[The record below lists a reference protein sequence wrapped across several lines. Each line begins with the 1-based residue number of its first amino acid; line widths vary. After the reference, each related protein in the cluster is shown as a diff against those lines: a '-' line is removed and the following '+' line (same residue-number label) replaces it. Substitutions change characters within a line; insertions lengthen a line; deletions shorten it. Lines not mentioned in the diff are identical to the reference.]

1 MDKVQ
6 IPTVNLILVNEK
18 LCFFKQFRLRNKRWE
33 NSIVPT
39 AKQSQFWYN
48 LGLDRSSSRQDA
60 PWGTPTSKKKN
71 LNRTDTRHNITKVV
85 IHHWLIC
92 LISQT
97 LIQKANAVY
106 FKVNSVAIRTLFI
119 AIFSHGADRIN
130 LGKDWRGMNV
140 LCVFC
145 LRKNTGKTYCFN
157 FELLLIV

>member
-1 MDKVQ
+1 M
-6 IPTVNLILVNEK
+6 
-18 LCFFKQFRLRNKRWE
+18 
-33 NSIVPT
+33 
-39 AKQSQFWYN
+39 
-48 LGLDRSSSRQDA
+48 
-60 PWGTPTSKKKN
+60 
-71 LNRTDTRHNITKVV
+71 V

-157 FELLLIV
+157 FELLLIVFIIKTVGDQYLIYRYYLCHHYIISTFLLILSKRRITKGNLAPDYPTSTSTKKSTRLSSSVRKSNNSPVSYFRD